1 MMTYRKLSADGAGRL
16 IVAYLREHMP
26 EPGTDVRT
34 DRDPARDVESGDRL
48 NSYYTG
54 RDGQG
59 AWGPGLGG
67 RIADALGIDVTAPPS
82 DAALAR
88 LFECK
93 RASDGKEWPGAHAN
107 RTISGVDFTA
117 SPDKSVTLAAE
128 FAATKAEQAL
138 IWHAIQQAND
148 RAMAFIGKEIGVAR
162 RGKGGEG
169 WTEEGEVAWVSFR
182 HYAARPAMHIQ
193 DGAGGATAS
202 VEIPIPGDPQAHIH
216 NPVFNA
222 VATESGHLG
231 SLDTARI
238 TKVTSH
244 LFGAY
249 FQAELAQQLR
259 GLGVRVRPD
268 ERGKAIVIESIPR
281 SVCDAFSKRSHQAE
295 AQAKAFVKR
304 QGGDWNT
311 MSAEQKFRVLY
322 QANLAYRSKKYTGT
336 NDREIWR
343 EQAAELG
350 WKHSTVLTGD
360 VGQEL
365 PDPERYEKAYEIAA
379 RLIADEFRTAAVL
392 DRDVFRMHA
401 AHALIATGINGRRD
415 VDHVADMIESR
426 GIEIDGERVGFVIR
440 EQDRKVRIAT
450 LRQVAI
456 ETEMG
461 DLAGLASRTR
471 EGALSD
477 EAITR
482 AIAGSGLD
490 FDRDPDHGRAQL
502 AAIYALG
509 RAGGLGFLTG
519 VAGSGKTTLLRPL
532 VSAWKEDG
540 RNLIGAAIAWRQA
553 DALKDAGIARTLALT
568 PLLDGIAKGTLDV
581 SRDTVLVLDEVS
593 QIAPRQL
600 LEILRLQKEVG
611 FSVRL
616 LGDRQQAQAIEAG
629 DSVEILERVLPPE
642 ARPELLSTI
651 RQKSARAREIAGL
664 FRSPGRQLEVSEEEQ
679 KAKDTARAREAID
692 MKRRDGTFSL
702 VGGDHAQV
710 VAELADFYLRRRD
723 MLRASG
729 SKRGIT
735 MSAPTNEDVLALSLA
750 VRERLRARNEI
761 GKEEIIRA
769 AIDQRGEIYDLPI
782 SKGDRV
788 RLFSRM
794 QCQVTR
800 ADGRGWRWRD
810 LGSNGDFVDVEGW
823 NDKGIVLKN
832 TRGVTGMVPWER
844 LADRETGRIR
854 LGPGHA
860 MTIDSAQGITSDEHI
875 NAMPRGS
882 SSVTGFT
889 AYVAESR
896 HVHTCWTRVAEAPVR
911 EAESFSRPLG
921 DATPVTLENL
931 LDRIAG
937 DMGRHE
943 YKSLAI
949 DLEKVRLRYEENTT
963 RWIRQSHDNEAA
975 RQQGKTPGAG
985 FRSRMAAREVTAVP
999 QEKWD
1004 DIDRTLRRMAFQTQ
1018 DVAEKLERVVGEK
1031 RRQQEQAEKQ
1041 RREEQVRER
1050 DRRPTRSAGREI

>member
-1 MMTYRKLSADGAGRL
+1 MITYRKVSANGAGKL
-16 IVAYLREHMP
+16 IVAYLREHKLDP
-26 EPGTDVRT
+26 ETDVRS
-34 DRDPARDVESGDRL
+34 DRDRSRDVESGARL
-48 NSYYTG
+48 NSYYIG

-59 AWGPGLGG
+59 EWATDMGG
-67 RIADALGIDVTAPPS
+67 RIADALGIDLSRPPENKG
-82 DAALAR
+82 LER
-88 LFECK
+88 LFEAK
-93 RASDGKEWPGAHAN
+93 RADTGEEWAN
-107 RTISGVDFTA
+107 TGRRREISSFDFTA

-128 FAATKAEQAL
+128 FAATQAEQAL
-138 IWHAIQQAND
+138 IWQAIHIAND
-148 RAMAFIGKEIGVAR
+148 RAMALIAEEVGVAR
-162 RGKGGEG
+162 RGSGDEAYM
-169 WTEEGEVAWVSFR
+169 EPGEVARVSIR
-182 HYAARPAMHIQ
+182 HYTARPAMVIQ
-193 DGAGGATAS
+193 DGPDGPTGS
-202 VEIPIPGDPQAHIH
+202 VELPVPGDPQAHIH
-216 NPVFNA
+216 NMMFNA

-231 SLDTARI
+231 SLDSARI
-238 TKVTSH
+238 TKTTSH

-268 ERGKAIVIESIPR
+268 ERGRAIIIENIPR
-281 SVCDAFSKRSHQAE
+281 SVCDAFSKRSRQAE
-295 AQAKAFVKR
+295 TQAKAFVKR

-311 MSAEQKFRVLY
+311 MSAEQKFKVLH

-343 EQAAELG
+343 EEAAELG

-360 VGQEL
+360 VSQEL

-401 AHALIATGINGRRD
+401 AHALIATGINGRKD
-415 VDHVADMIESR
+415 IDHVADMVETR
-426 GIEIDGERVGFVIR
+426 GIDIDGERVGFVVR
-440 EQDRKVRIAT
+440 ERDRKVRIT
-450 LRQVAI
+450 TTRQIAI

-461 DLAGLASRTR
+461 DLAGLAARTR

-477 EAITR
+477 DAISR
-482 AIAGSGLD
+482 AIASSGLD
-490 FDRDPDHGRAQL
+490 FERDPVHGRAQL

-509 RAGGLGFLTG
+509 QAGGLGFLTG

-553 DALKDAGIARTLALT
+553 DALKDAGITRTRALT
-568 PLLDGIAKGTLDV
+568 PLLDGIAKGTLEID
-581 SRDTVLVLDEVS
+581 RNTVLVIDEVS

-600 LEILRLQKEVG
+600 LEILRLQQKVG
-611 FSVRL
+611 FSIRL

-629 DSVEILERVLPPE
+629 DSVEILERVLPAE

-664 FRSPGRQLEVSEEEQ
+664 FRSPGRTLDLSEAEQ
-679 KAKDTARAREAID
+679 KEKDAARARQAID
-692 MKRRDGTFSL
+692 MKRSDGTFSL

-723 MLRASG
+723 KLRASG

-735 MSAPTNEDVLALSLA
+735 MSAPTNEDVMALSLA

-761 GKEEIIRA
+761 GMEETIRA
-769 AIDQRGEIYDLPI
+769 AVDQRGETYDLPI
-782 SKGDRV
+782 SKGDRL
-788 RLFSRM
+788 RLFSRV
-794 QCQVTR
+794 QCQATR
-800 ADGRGWRWRD
+800 GDGRGWRWRE
-810 LGSNGDFVDVEGW
+810 LGSNGDFVDVQGW
-823 NDKGIVLKN
+823 DENGLVLRN
-832 TRGVTGMVPWER
+832 SRGVMGKVPWER
-844 LADRETGRIR
+844 LADPATGRTR

-911 EAESFSRPLG
+911 EAEAFSRPLG
-921 DATPVTLENL
+921 DTAPVTREDL
-931 LDRIAG
+931 LNRIAS
-937 DMGRHE
+937 DMGRHD
-943 YKSLAI
+943 YKDLGI
-949 DLEKVRLRYEENTT
+949 DLEQVRLRYEKNTT
-963 RWIRQSHDNEAA
+963 RWIRQNHENEAA
-975 RQQGKTPGAG
+975 RQRGKTPGAG
-985 FRSRMAAREVTAVP
+985 FRNRMAAKEVAAVP
-999 QEKWD
+999 QQKWD
-1004 DIDRTLRRMAFQTQ
+1004 DIDRRLRRMAYQTQ
-1018 DVAEKLERVVGEK
+1018 DMAEKLERVVQER
-1031 RRQQEQAEKQ
+1031 RRQQEQAEKR
-1041 RREEQVRER
+1041 RREEQLRER
-1050 DRRPTRSAGREI
+1050 DRRPTQTTSRGM

>member
-1 MMTYRKLSADGAGRL
+1 MITYRKVSANGAGKL
-16 IVAYLREHMP
+16 IVAYLREHKLDP
-26 EPGTDVRT
+26 ETDVRS
-34 DRDPARDVESGDRL
+34 DRDRSRDVESGARL
-48 NSYYTG
+48 NSYYIG

-59 AWGPGLGG
+59 EWATDMGG
-67 RIADALGIDVTAPPS
+67 RIADALGIDLSRPPENKG
-82 DAALAR
+82 LER
-88 LFECK
+88 LFEAK
-93 RASDGKEWPGAHAN
+93 RADTGEEWAN
-107 RTISGVDFTA
+107 TGRKREISSFDFTA

-128 FAATKAEQAL
+128 FAATRAEQAL
-138 IWHAIQQAND
+138 IWQAIHIAND
-148 RAMAFIGKEIGVAR
+148 RAMALIAEEVGVAR
-162 RGKGGEG
+162 RGSGDEAYM
-169 WTEEGEVAWVSFR
+169 EPGEVARVSIR
-182 HYAARPAMHIQ
+182 HYTARPAMVIQ
-193 DGAGGATAS
+193 DGPDGPTGS
-202 VEIPIPGDPQAHIH
+202 VELPVPGDPQAHIH
-216 NPVFNA
+216 NMMFNA

-231 SLDTARI
+231 SLDSARI
-238 TKVTSH
+238 TKTTSH

-295 AQAKAFVKR
+295 TQAKAFVKR
-304 QGGDWNT
+304 QGGDWNA
-311 MSAEQKFRVLY
+311 MSAEQKFKVLH

-343 EQAAELG
+343 EEAAELG

-360 VGQEL
+360 VSQEL

-401 AHALIATGINGRRD
+401 AHALIATGINGRQD
-415 VDHVADMIESR
+415 IDHVADMVETR
-426 GIEIDGERVGFVIR
+426 GIEVDGERVGFVIR

-450 LRQVAI
+450 ARQVAI

-461 DLAGLASRTR
+461 DLAGLASRTQQ
-471 EGALSD
+471 GALSD

-509 RAGGLGFLTG
+509 QAGGLGFLTG

-568 PLLDGIAKGTLDV
+568 PLLDGIAKGTLAVD
-581 SRDTVLVLDEVS
+581 RDTVLVLDEVS

-611 FSVRL
+611 CSVRL

-651 RQKSARAREIAGL
+651 RQKSARARKIAGL
-664 FRSPGRQLEVSEEEQ
+664 FRSPGRQLDLSEAKQ
-679 KAKDTARAREAID
+679 KAKDTARVREAID

-729 SKRGIT
+729 AKRGIT

-761 GKEEIIRA
+761 GQEEIIRA
-769 AIDQRGEIYDLPI
+769 AIDQRGETYDLPI

-788 RLFSRM
+788 RLFSRT
-794 QCQVTR
+794 QCQVAR

-823 NDKGIVLKN
+823 NDKGIVLRN

-844 LADRETGRIR
+844 LADRATGRVR

-943 YKSLAI
+943 YKALAI
-949 DLEKVRLRYEENTT
+949 DLEQVRLQYEENTT
-963 RWIRQSHDNEAA
+963 RWIQQSHVNEAA

-999 QEKWD
+999 PEKWD
-1004 DIDRTLRRMAFQTQ
+1004 DIDRTLRRMAFKTQ
-1018 DVAEKLERVVGEK
+1018 DVAEKLERVVDEK

-1050 DRRPTRSAGREI
+1050 DRRPMRTAGRDM